1 MEFILSTLLRRTLV
15 AVIGCG
21 LFLSVTAPAALAH
34 DSLKSSSPA
43 KGATV
48 SGVETIEL
56 EYSSRVRFPLVVLR
70 TAAGQLIKL
79 GEPQADGPKV
89 RTAVPGPLA
98 GGSYVIAWRVVSSD
112 GHPIE
117 GEIPFTVKATSSGT
131 TAPATAAA
139 AATTAPAASAQ
150 TTQPAA
156 AAQGG
161 GGIPGWL
168 WAGLAALVVL
178 GLVIWL
184 LSRRTGGPDEPAG
197 QSDAPVEPAEQPDG
211 PAGRT

>member
-1 MEFILSTLLRRTLV
+1 MPFLLRLTLLRRTLV

-21 LFLSVTAPAALAH
+21 LFLAATAPAALAH

-43 KGATV
+43 KNATV
-48 SGVETIEL
+48 SGVQTIEL

-70 TAAGQLIKL
+70 TADGKTIQL

-89 RTAVPGPLA
+89 RTAVPTKLA

-117 GEIPFTVKATSSGT
+117 GEIPFTVKGAAASTTASATQAASA
-131 TAPATAAA
+131 APAT
-139 AATTAPAASAQ
+139 SAES
-150 TTQPAA
+150 TRPAA

-161 GGIPGWL
+161 GIPGWL
-168 WAGLAALVVL
+168 WGGLAALVVA
-178 GLVIWL
+178 GLAVWL
-184 LSRRTGGPDEPAG
+184 LSRRSSGPSGPD
-197 QSDAPVEPAEQPDG
+197 SPDG
-211 PAGRT
+211 PADRPTAPTEQPDVSAGP

>member
-1 MEFILSTLLRRTLV
+1 MPTFFRRTLV

-21 LFLSVTAPAALAH
+21 LFLSATAPAALAH

-48 SGVETIEL
+48 SGIQTIEL

-70 TAAGQLIKL
+70 TADGKTIRL

-89 RTAVPGPLA
+89 STTVPTQLA

-117 GEIPFTVKATSSGT
+117 GEIPFTVKGGATASATEAASA
-131 TAPATAAA
+131 APAT
-139 AATTAPAASAQ
+139 SAES
-150 TTQPAA
+150 TRPAA
-156 AAQGG
+156 AAQAG

-168 WAGLAALVVL
+168 WGGLAALVVA
-178 GLVIWL
+178 GLAVWL
-184 LSRRTGGPDEPAG
+184 LSRRTGGPSDPDSPVDPAG
-197 QSDAPVEPAEQPDG
+197 QPTAPTEQPDV
-211 PAGRT
+211 PAGP

>member
-1 MEFILSTLLRRTLV
+1 M

-21 LFLSVTAPAALAH
+21 LFLAATAPAALAH

-43 KGATV
+43 KNATV
-48 SGVETIEL
+48 SGVQTIEL

-70 TAAGQLIKL
+70 TADGKTIQL

-89 RTAVPGPLA
+89 RTAVPTQLA

-117 GEIPFTVKATSSGT
+117 GEIPFTVKGAAAGATASATEAASA
-131 TAPATAAA
+131 APAT
-139 AATTAPAASAQ
+139 SAEG
-150 TTQPAA
+150 TRPAA

-161 GGIPGWL
+161 GIPGWL
-168 WAGLAALVVL
+168 WGGLAALVVA
-178 GLVIWL
+178 GLAVWL
-184 LSRRTGGPDEPAG
+184 LSRRTSGPSGPSDPDSPVGPDG
-197 QSDAPVEPAEQPDG
+197 QPTAPTEQPDV
-211 PAGRT
+211 PAGP

>member
-1 MEFILSTLLRRTLV
+1 MSTLLRRTLV

-139 AATTAPAASAQ
+139 TTAPAVPAQ
-150 TTQPAA
+150 TTRPAA

-178 GLVIWL
+178 GLAIWL
-184 LSRRTGGPDEPAG
+184 LARRTGGPNEPAG
-197 QSDAPVEPAEQPDG
+197 QPDVPTEQPDA
-211 PAGRT
+211 PTAP

>member
-1 MEFILSTLLRRTLV
+1 MEFTLPFLIRRTLV

-70 TAAGQLIKL
+70 TAAGQMIKL

-98 GGSYVIAWRVVSSD
+98 GGPYVIAWRVVSSD

-131 TAPATAAA
+131 TTPATAGA
-139 AATTAPAASAQ
+139 AATTAPAVSAQ
-150 TTQPAA
+150 TTRPAA

-161 GGIPGWL
+161 GGIPSWL

-178 GLVIWL
+178 GLAIWL
-184 LSRRTGGPDEPAG
+184 LARRTGEPAE
-197 QSDAPVEPAEQPDG
+197 QPDVPVEPAGQPDG

>member
-1 MEFILSTLLRRTLV
+1 MSFLLRRTLV

-21 LFLSVTAPAALAH
+21 LFLAATAPAALAH

-48 SGVETIEL
+48 SSVETIEL

-117 GEIPFTVKATSSGT
+117 GEIPFTVKGTSSGT
-131 TAPATAAA
+131 TAPAAA

-150 TTQPAA
+150 TTRPAA

-184 LSRRTGGPDEPAG
+184 LSRRTSGPGEPAG
-197 QSDAPVEPAEQPDG
+197 QPDAPAEPAGQPDG
-211 PAGRT
+211 PVGRT

>member
-1 MEFILSTLLRRTLV
+1 MSTFLRRTLV

-21 LFLSVTAPAALAH
+21 LFLAVTAPAALAH

-48 SGVETIEL
+48 SSVETIEL
-56 EYSSRVRFPLVVLR
+56 EYSSRIRFPLVVLR
-70 TAAGQLIKL
+70 TAAGQMIKL

-117 GEIPFTVKATSSGT
+117 GEIPFTVKGTSSGT

-139 AATTAPAASAQ
+139 ATTAPAAAAQ
-150 TTQPAA
+150 TSRPAA

-178 GLVIWL
+178 GLAIWL
-184 LSRRTGGPDEPAG
+184 LSRRTGGPGEPAG
-197 QSDAPVEPAEQPDG
+197 QPDAPVEQPG
-211 PAGRT
+211 APTAP

>member
-1 MEFILSTLLRRTLV
+1 MESILSSLFRRTLV

-21 LFLSVTAPAALAH
+21 LFLTVTAPAALAH

-70 TAAGQLIKL
+70 TAAGQTIKL

-117 GEIPFTVKATSSGT
+117 GEIPFTVKGTSSSST
-131 TAPATAAA
+131 TPETA
-139 AATTAPAASAQ
+139 AATTAPAVSAQ
-150 TTQPAA
+150 TSRPAA

-178 GLVIWL
+178 GLAIWL
-184 LSRRTGGPDEPAG
+184 LSRRTAGPDEPAG
-197 QSDAPVEPAEQPDG
+197 QPDAPRAP
-211 PAGRT
+211 

>member
-1 MEFILSTLLRRTLV
+1 M
-15 AVIGCG
+15 IGCG
-21 LFLSVTAPAALAH
+21 LFLSATAPAALAH

-48 SGVETIEL
+48 SGVQTIEL

-70 TAAGQLIKL
+70 TAAGETIQL

-89 RTAVPGPLA
+89 RTAVPTRLA
-98 GGSYVIAWRVVSSD
+98 GGPYVIAWRVVSSD

-117 GEIPFTVKATSSGT
+117 GEIPFTVKGAAAG
-131 TAPATAAA
+131 ATAS
-139 AATTAPAASAQ
+139 ATEAASAPPA
-150 TTQPAA
+150 TSAEATRPAA

-168 WAGLAALVVL
+168 WGGLAALVVA
-178 GLVIWL
+178 GLAVWL
-184 LSRRTGGPDEPAG
+184 LSRRTSGPSDPDSPVGPAG
-197 QSDAPVEPAEQPDG
+197 QPTAPTEQPDV
-211 PAGRT
+211 PAGP